1 MGCYRLSAYTWAR
14 IPMHIRFFVFS
25 GFCPPIKNASF
36 CGHIIVN
43 YSTKGGDSRDADGS
57 NHNSL
62 IVAVMGILQ
71 MRFAGRNGARSETIT
86 SSASIP
92 ATDAEGS
99 CHWVPQ

>member
-1 MGCYRLSAYTWAR
+1 MPT
-14 IPMHIRFFVFS
+14 
-25 GFCPPIKNASF
+25 
-36 CGHIIVN
+36 
-43 YSTKGGDSRDADGS
+43 S

-92 ATDAEGS
+92 ATDAEGTAIGF
-99 CHWVPQ
+99 PNNL

>member
-1 MGCYRLSAYTWAR
+1 MPT
-14 IPMHIRFFVFS
+14 
-25 GFCPPIKNASF
+25 
-36 CGHIIVN
+36 
-43 YSTKGGDSRDADGS
+43 S

-71 MRFAGRNGARSETIT
+71 MRFAGRNGARNETIT